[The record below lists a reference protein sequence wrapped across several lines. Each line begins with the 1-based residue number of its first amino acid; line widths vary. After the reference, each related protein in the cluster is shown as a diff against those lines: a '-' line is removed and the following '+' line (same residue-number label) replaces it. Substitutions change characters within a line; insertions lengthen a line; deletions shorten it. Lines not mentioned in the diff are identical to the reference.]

1 MGASTLEKFLGI
13 GTGVAGGLLT
23 KEGYDRLKD
32 IGEEAVLGTEIDG
45 KKIPGA
51 VGLAQDAL
59 TMSQFR
65 PFTVTSTIPGSEFRA
80 TRTVDPETGQITG
93 TGTEFD
99 ISPEEKLLQTSML
112 TRAKTQLGADPYGQL
127 KGRTAMASAF
137 DLGEDLMD
145 LIDTDMAQ
153 REQDIYGR
161 IRATQTPEEER
172 QRLALEERLASQGRL
187 GVRTSMFGGTPEA
200 MAMEK
205 AQAEARNTAM
215 LQAMAQAQ
223 AEQAQ
228 QAAQAQA
235 FTGLGSQLA
244 QTDLAQKA
252 AQQNLA
258 MASLGGAYVP
268 QTQLMQLQQ
277 AMQPYQQQQ
286 QASQLFGVGQYGE
299 TMMSGL
305 EARLIAEQA
314 RANLLGGLGSSM
326 LSGLTSPVTT
336 KGGGVTS
343 LLGSLFSDVRLKNN
357 IKKVT
362 TVDGVNFYTWDWNKK
377 GKKIVKGQKSFG
389 VLAQEIQKTNP
400 SAVFANTNG
409 YLMVDYNKL
418 PTAVTEVFT
427 KYGV

>member
-1 MGASTLEKFLGI
+1 MPDWLKSLLGI
-13 GTGVAGGLLT
+13 GGVVGGGLLSAA
-23 KEGYDRLKD
+23 EYNRLGD
-32 IGEEAVLGTEIDG
+32 IGEQALVGKTLDDGTEI
-45 KKIPGA
+45 PGA
-51 VGLAQDAL
+51 IKLAQDAL

-80 TRTVDPETGQITG
+80 TRTVDPVTGEITE

-99 ISPEEKLLQTSML
+99 ISPAEKRLQTSML
-112 TRAKTQLGADPYGQL
+112 TRAERQLGADPEGQL
-127 KGRTAMASAF
+127 KGRTALASAF
-137 DLGEDLMD
+137 DLGQELM
-145 LIDTDMAQ
+145 TSAGADMAQ

-161 IRATQTPEEER
+161 IRATQTPEEQR

-277 AMQPYQQQQ
+277 AMQPYQAQQ
-286 QASQLFGVGQYGE
+286 QAGQLFGAGQYGE

-305 EARLIAEQA
+305 EARLVAEQA
-314 RANLLGGLGSSM
+314 RANLLGSLGT
-326 LSGLTSPVTT
+326 G
-336 KGGGVTS
+336 
-343 LLGSLFSDVRLKNN
+343 LLGGLLGPVKSDSGYSIPLFDL
-357 IKKVT
+357 
-362 TVDGVNFYTWDWNKK
+362 F
-377 GKKIVKGQKSFG
+377 
-389 VLAQEIQKTNP
+389 
-400 SAVFANTNG
+400 
-409 YLMVDYNKL
+409 
-418 PTAVTEVFT
+418 
-427 KYGV
+427 